1 MKYPLIL
8 GCTAALICFA
18 DVAVAKTTSEIES
31 LAKSVTVEM
40 ITGTG
45 SGVLVYQQGN
55 LYTIATNRQV
65 VCGSSSCDES
75 RLAATYRLR
84 TPDGQVY
91 AVPKAGV
98 KLLRDATGNS
108 LDLAI
113 VQFRSNRSYPV
124 AQIAD
129 QDSLKGEDALYSA
142 GFSKNL
148 GFNFGSGKAIALVN
162 KRLTDDK
169 GGYTVIYDT
178 NTLPGMS
185 GGGVFD
191 QDGRLVAI
199 QGQGDRLRL
208 SRALSVRENTE
219 VISTAN
225 TKRAR
230 AEVGSKIGYNRGI
243 PVRWVLQGLGTQGI
257 VIGNNIPSPR
267 TGNSPNNLATADEY
281 LIAGFNKFVQP
292 GSDFQAGQRQAAIL
306 LSQAIKLNPRYAI
319 AYFIRAVVYDRNQS
333 YAQAVADYNAAISL
347 NPKFAPAYNNRGIL
361 YQKLNDPRRALADFN
376 QALAFNPKDADIYF
390 NRAILRYQ
398 KLSDPQGSL
407 ADFNQAILINPKF
420 TEAYNNRGTLKKD
433 ALNDSQ
439 GALADYN
446 QALSIDPQDIAVY
459 FNRGLLKYQKLND
472 FKGAL
477 ADYNQ
482 ALALDSKDVDTY
494 FNRGLLRYQKLNDFK
509 GALADYNQAL
519 SLNPKLASAYINRGV
534 LRKNQF
540 NDPQGAL
547 ADYNQAISLNPR
559 LATAYGARG
568 LLKYQKLNDFKGALA
583 DYNQAIFI
591 NPKFSEAYFNRGLL
605 KNEKLN
611 DPRSAL
617 ADYSQAIF
625 ISPKFA
631 EAYGARGL
639 LRYEKLNDRSG
650 GIKDMRQAVKLA
662 RAQGNAQYLQSGLQ
676 YLRAWGVNE

>member
-31 LAKSVTVEM
+31 LTKSVTVEM
-40 ITGTG
+40 IAGTG

-55 LYTIATNRQV
+55 LYTIVTNRQV
-65 VCGSSSCDES
+65 VCGFSSCDES

-84 TPDGQVY
+84 TPNGQVY
-91 AVPKAGV
+91 EVPKAGV
-98 KLLRDATGNS
+98 RLLRDATGNS

-129 QDSLKGEDALYSA
+129 QDSLKVEDALYSA

-169 GGYTVIYDT
+169 GGYTAIYDMST
-178 NTLPGMS
+178 PPGMS

-191 QDGRLVAI
+191 RDGRLVAI
-199 QGQGDRLRL
+199 Q
-208 SRALSVRENTE
+208 
-219 VISTAN
+219 AN
-225 TKRAR
+225 TKRVR
-230 AEVGSKIGYNRGI
+230 AEVGSKSGYNRGI

-257 VIGNNIPSPR
+257 VIGNNIPNPR
-267 TGNSPNNLATADEY
+267 TGNGPSNLTTADEY

-306 LSQAIKLNPRYAI
+306 LSQAIKLNPRYPI
-319 AYFIRAVVYDRNQS
+319 AYFIRAIVYDQNQS
-333 YAQAVADYNAAISL
+333 YAQAVADYNTAISL
-347 NPKFAPAYNNRGIL
+347 NPKFTPAYNNRGIL

-407 ADFNQAILINPKF
+407 TDFNQAILINPKF
-420 TEAYNNRGTLKKD
+420 TEAYSNRGTLKKD

-446 QALSIDPQDIAVY
+446 QALSIDPQDTAVY

-482 ALALDSKDVDTY
+482 ALALDSKDADTY

-534 LRKNQF
+534 LKKNQF

-559 LATAYGARG
+559 LAIAYGARG

-591 NPKFSEAYFNRGLL
+591 NPKFTEAYFNRGLL
-605 KNEKLN
+605 KSEKLN

-650 GIKDMRQAVKLA
+650 GIKDMRQAVKLV
-662 RAQGNAQYLQSGLQ
+662 RAQGNAQYLQLGLQ